1 MNRAEEIKE
10 AEKDVLYWSKR
21 VINSTTEMECASCE
35 RYLRAARYKLET
47 LRQSGP
53 WRP

>member
-10 AEKDVLYWSKR
+10 AEKDVRYWAKR
-21 VINSTTEMECASCE
+21 VIDSTTEGECDSCE
-35 RYLRAARYKLET
+35 RYLRAARRKLET